1 MEIFTNEEWGWLPA
15 AMVYLSNALL
25 IFLVGRWTF
34 QRAYAKIDPAAE
46 LVEQDNFAYAIVNV
60 GYYVG
65 LIIAIAGVLMG
76 ESQGIAAD
84 LLAQT
89 VYGIVAVIL
98 LFLSAKINDKLIL
111 NRFSVHQEL
120 FRDRNAGTG
129 VIEAAN
135 FIAAGLI
142 IRGAVSGNIGTFFPE
157 LAYGQLLT
165 GVISVLIFWTVGQ
178 LLLIVTAKIYAR
190 LLDYD
195 VHQEIEADNAAAGT
209 AFAGVLVALAIIIGY
224 GVSGDFYSWGD
235 HFMKI
240 GIEVLVGIIFLPVLR
255 WLTDWV
261 LLPGQKITDEIAHQ
275 EHPNLGV
282 GLIEAFAYIGGAF
295 LLTICL

>member
-15 AMVYLSNALL
+15 AIVYLSNALL
-25 IFLVGRWTF
+25 IFLIGRWTF

-84 LLAQT
+84 LTAQT
-89 VYGIVAVIL
+89 VYGILAVVL

-111 NRFSVHQEL
+111 NRFSVHKEL
-120 FRDRNAGTG
+120 FQDRNAGTG

-142 IRGAVSGNIGTFFPE
+142 IRGAVSGNIGNFFPE
-157 LAYGQLLT
+157 FAYGQLLT
-165 GVISVLIFWTVGQ
+165 GMLSVIIFWLVGQ
-178 LLLIVTAKIYAR
+178 VLLIITSKIYAR
-190 LLDYD
+190 LLNYD
-195 VHQEIEADNAAAGT
+195 IHQEIEADNAAAGI
-209 AFAGVLVALAIIIGY
+209 AFAGVLVALAVIIGY
-224 GVSGDFYSWGD
+224 GVSGDFYSWSD

-240 GIEVLVGIIFLPVLR
+240 SVEVLVGIIFLPILR
-255 WLTDWV
+255 WLTDWI

-275 EHPNLGV
+275 EHPNIGV